1 MNHQFD
7 QFENVSNSQ
16 TELTD
21 PPIASKS
28 LSFLNRSGKQIAG
41 FLDQLTGSDPT
52 KGVIIIVP
60 GYGKTKIGNLRLA
73 YYLALNGF
81 QVIRYDHSNHV
92 GDSEGSVL
100 FTTLSQMEE
109 DLASVID
116 FVEEQERAMTIGI
129 VGESLG
135 ARIALKRASKDK
147 RLRFLVSLIGIFDLQ
162 ETLRTIY
169 DEDGFVEKLN
179 GIELGIRDVMGFQV
193 DADRFIE
200 DAYKHGFHSIE
211 TSLKDVA
218 ELSIPTFFFV
228 AEKDPWVSQ
237 EAARSVFEK
246 SPADR
251 KKLYIIPGIMHELF
265 ENPVVAADTCCEIV
279 RVAGRCVNG
288 ALTAESPIQVPTN
301 KVITTR
307 TRSER
312 RGSPKDLKTDEER
325 IFWAKYLEKYA
336 YIVNLQDYWNLL
348 NSLAASLGDW
358 KSGEMILDAGCGIG
372 NFGTFI
378 LVRHLYQSLQLR
390 AGSPGRKPLTYY
402 VGVDF
407 VDPAIQQAKSVQ
419 AEIYREFQP
428 KIKWTNNSPSLVDF
442 SYSLLDLNCPL
453 PFKNNCFD
461 KICCNLVLSYV
472 RDPMFTLGELCRILK
487 ISGRIVI
494 SSLKPYADLSQIYRN
509 YITVSR
515 SAEEIEQARMVLS
528 NAGMIRHKVA
538 EGYYRF
544 FPDSKLEALLQQGGC
559 RTISTF
565 RSLGDQANVAVGE
578 KLAEG

>member
-1 MNHQFD
+1 MDHQLDHFTD
-7 QFENVSNSQ
+7 TSKPQ
-16 TELTD
+16 TESADRSITTTT
-21 PPIASKS
+21 
-28 LSFLNRSGKQIAG
+28 LSFLNRSGKRIAG
-41 FLDQLTGSDPT
+41 FLDQLAGSEPR
-52 KGVIIIVP
+52 KGLIIIVP

-92 GDSEGSVL
+92 GDSEGSML

-109 DLASVID
+109 DLGSVID
-116 FVEEQERAMTIGI
+116 FAEEKERAVTIGI

-147 RLRFLVSLIGIFDLQ
+147 RLRFLVSSIGIFDVQ

-179 GIELGIRDVMGFQV
+179 GIELGIRDVMGFQI

-200 DAYKHGFHSIE
+200 DAYKHGFHSLE

-237 EAARSVFEK
+237 EAVRSVFEESSADLK
-246 SPADR
+246 S
-251 KKLYIIPGIMHELF
+251 LYIIPGIMHELF
-265 ENPVVAADTCCEIV
+265 QNPVAAVDTCCEIV
-279 RVAGRCVNG
+279 RATEQCVDGIRSAG
-288 ALTAESPIQVPTN
+288 SPIQIPADN
-301 KVITTR
+301 VIIAR
-307 TRSER
+307 TRLER
-312 RGSPKDLKTDEER
+312 RGSSKDLKTEEER
-325 IFWAKYLEKYA
+325 LFWAKYLEKYA
-336 YIVNLQDYWNLL
+336 HIVNLQDYWNLL
-348 NSLAASLGDW
+348 DSLSASLGNW
-358 KSGEMILDAGCGIG
+358 KSGEVILDAGCGIG

-378 LVRHLYQSLQLR
+378 LVRYLYQSLQLR
-390 AGSPGRKPLTYY
+390 AASLRRKPLVHYI
-402 VGVDF
+402 GVDF
-407 VDPAIQQAKSVQ
+407 VDAAIQQAKSVQ
-419 AEIYREFQP
+419 AGIYREFKP
-428 KIKWTNNSPSLVDF
+428 KIQWTSNGPSLVDF

-453 PFKNNCFD
+453 PFKNKCFD

-472 RDPMFTLGELCRILK
+472 KDPLFTLGELRRTLK
-487 ISGRIVI
+487 DSGRIVI
-494 SSLKPYADLSQIYRN
+494 TSLKPYADLSQIFRN
-509 YITVSR
+509 YISVSR

-544 FPDSKLEALLQQGGC
+544 FSESKLEDLLHQAGC
-559 RTISTF
+559 RTVAAY
-565 RSLGDQANVAVGE
+565 RSLGDQANVAVAG
-578 KLAEG
+578 KYVR